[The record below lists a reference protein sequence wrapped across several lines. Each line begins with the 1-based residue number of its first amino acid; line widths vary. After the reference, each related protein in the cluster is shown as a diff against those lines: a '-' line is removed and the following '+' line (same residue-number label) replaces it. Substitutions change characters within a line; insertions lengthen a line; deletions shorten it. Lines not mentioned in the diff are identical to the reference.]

1 MKTFGLIIL
10 FILSYVLS
18 LKGQC
23 GFFPL
28 GPDDHYNATFN
39 GASDIRTAKDLNGTI
54 YSVSTDN
61 VFYKPRVMKYIGG
74 VWEDLGNPA
83 LSFSQV
89 DNLDIA
95 VDVNGIP
102 YVLFRD
108 ISTTAYKPTV
118 MKYNG
123 SAWVSV

>member
-28 GPDDHYNATFN
+28 GPDDYYNSTFN

-61 VFYKPRVMKYIGG
+61 VFYKLSPRVMKYIGG
-74 VWEDLGNPA
+74 YLG
-83 LSFSQV
+83 
-89 DNLDIA
+89 
-95 VDVNGIP
+95 G
-102 YVLFRD
+102 FREPC
-108 ISTTAYKPTV
+108 III
-118 MKYNG
+118 
-123 SAWVSV
+123 